1 MCPPKTPSSVVRPS
15 NAVRLVAID
24 DAHAGQRIDNF
35 LIGQLKGVPKTHV
48 YRLVRKGEV
57 RVNKGRCQ
65 PDYRLQMGD
74 IVRIP
79 PVRQRAE
86 AKPVTTGDVNR
97 FAWLET
103 RILFEDDAFLAIDK
117 PTGLA
122 AHGGSGISVGLIE
135 ALRELRP
142 QARFLE
148 LVHRLDRETS
158 GCLLIAKKRA
168 ALVRLHAMLR
178 EEGLDKRY
186 LALVRG
192 VWAGKARR
200 IDVALEKNQLRSG
213 ERMVNV
219 SEEGKAASSRFTP
232 RQLYADASLME
243 IRLFT
248 GRTHQARVHAAHVG
262 HPIAGDGKYGDKAF
276 NDALRVRG
284 LRRLFLHAS
293 ELRLRHPVTEAPL
306 VIQAPLADELQAF
319 LKDYA

>member
-1 MCPPKTPSSVVRPS
+1 MCPPTNPS
-15 NAVRLVAID
+15 NTVRLVAID

-65 PDYRLQMGD
+65 PDYRLQAGD

-86 AKPVTTGDVNR
+86 AKTVVTGDRSR
-97 FAWLET
+97 FAWLEA
-103 RILFEDDAFLAIDK
+103 RVLFEDDAFLAIDK
-117 PTGLA
+117 PAGLA

-135 ALRELRP
+135 ALRQLRP

-219 SEEGKAASSRFTP
+219 SADGKAASSRFTP
-232 RQLYADASLME
+232 RTLYPDASLME

-262 HPIAGDGKYGDKAF
+262 HPIAGDTKYGDKAF
-276 NDALRVRG
+276 NDALRARG

-306 VIQAPLADELQAF
+306 TIQAPLAEELQAF
-319 LKDYA
+319 LDAYARSANG

>member
-1 MCPPKTPSSVVRPS
+1 MCPPKTPTP
-15 NAVRLVAID
+15 AVRLVAID

-35 LIGQLKGVPKTHV
+35 LLGQLKGVPKTHV

-65 PDYRLQMGD
+65 PDYRLQAGD
-74 IVRIP
+74 VVRIP
-79 PVRQRAE
+79 PVRQRADT
-86 AKPVTTGDVNR
+86 KPAVTGDHNR

-117 PTGLA
+117 PSGLA
-122 AHGGSGISVGLIE
+122 AHGGSGISIGLIE
-135 ALRELRP
+135 ALRQLRP
-142 QARFLE
+142 AARFLE

-158 GCLLIAKKRA
+158 GCLLIAKKRV

-178 EEGLDKRY
+178 NDGLDKRY

-192 VWAGKARR
+192 VWVGKTRR
-200 IDVALEKNQLRSG
+200 IDAALEKNQLRSG

-219 SEEGKAASSRFTP
+219 SSDGKAASSRFTP
-232 RQLYADASLME
+232 RQLFTDASLME

-248 GRTHQARVHAAHVG
+248 GRTHQARVHAAHAG
-262 HPIAGDGKYGDKAF
+262 HPIAGDTKYGDKAF
-276 NDALRVRG
+276 NDALRARG

-293 ELRLRHPVTEAPL
+293 ELRLRHPATEAPL
-306 VIQAPLADELQAF
+306 VIRAPLGEELQTF
-319 LKDYA
+319 LKNYV